1 MYLEG
6 RDGAVKVSMED
17 AAGIRLNSSSS
28 LSFTADGK
36 ICLQGKRISMTA
48 PVEIVCKIPDS
59 NIELCRDLNF
69 YASGGVRTTGTGKL
83 REEAPE
89 KEKSSGRTG
98 PVPGRYP
105 GPQFVQYR
113 PQICQKQ
120 IKIQRLI
127 CMPQGAFRKWQKDL
141 RYPLCLRLWLEK
153 KRASAAIRR
162 YFIPWRIIR

>member
-1 MYLEG
+1 MPETGTKASLYLATEEEKDGKVILAATASHRAEAYTNTQNREFLTVHNKRAALYPECMYLEG

-59 NIELCRDLNF
+59 NIE
-69 YASGGVRTTGTGKL
+69 
-83 REEAPE
+83 
-89 KEKSSGRTG
+89 
-98 PVPGRYP
+98 
-105 GPQFVQYR
+105 
-113 PQICQKQ
+113 
-120 IKIQRLI
+120 
-127 CMPQGAFRKWQKDL
+127 
-141 RYPLCLRLWLEK
+141 
-153 KRASAAIRR
+153 ASAEIRQ